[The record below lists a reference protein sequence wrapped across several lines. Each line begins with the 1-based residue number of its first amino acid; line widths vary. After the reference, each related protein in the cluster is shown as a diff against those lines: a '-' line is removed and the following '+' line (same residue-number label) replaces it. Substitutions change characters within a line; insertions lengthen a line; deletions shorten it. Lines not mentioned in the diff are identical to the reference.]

1 MAGNRRF
8 GKLLQAAKAGKT
20 SAPLD
25 LRYLSR
31 PKESVKEDET
41 RADVVAFL
49 FQLYHSCAETLPD
62 VRDDPLSREEEIKL
76 ENSESKTELD
86 PYAEKLSAVASAKAC
101 LPAHGSDQMPKR
113 RKLRRGVRI
122 NELRTDEEIRYLPP
136 GTMKDHWEQYKMA
149 SRCETKASFPTF
161 WRDAWLS
168 EDIFPKPIDLQT
180 WQRLKLLII
189 IGWKIFETLWFLL
202 VSLLPSAHYAPS
214 M

>member
-1 MAGNRRF
+1 MARNRRF

-180 WQRLKLLII
+180 
-189 IGWKIFETLWFLL
+189 
-202 VSLLPSAHYAPS
+202 
-214 M
+214 